1 MVFSMRRA
9 KRWIVTALG
18 MLALG
23 VALSA
28 TAQTASLTTNK
39 LGSGQLPSGYSRI
52 NFALANGDWT
62 GVVRL
67 PSAPRNGDQVE
78 ISSSASYASSLG
90 SFQSELPIKK
100 LDIFSGDRFLLT
112 YSSSRKAWTLSG
124 STVAYLSPNDTGTD
138 MSGKAKRI
146 TVYTMADGNWVPHPR
161 LPECAN
167 DGDIAVVRS
176 QATYVATID
185 SSRTMYASTMRL
197 AAGDRYVFVYRSQF
211 GKWVLTDAITR
222 QVSARSDLPA
232 PLTARTSMQL
242 YDGSWVGGIRLP
254 AQAGD
259 RDRIRIISTA
269 TWNSRIENTANAPTE
284 PMQLKR
290 GQAYEFMYVKER
302 QRWIRMS
309 APDTYYLARNLPNGV
324 IPPLTTP
331 RTFIDVGDANF
342 WWHLWLP
349 DQQAPG
355 TRVVVRTTAQHGF
368 QVVGSGVRH
377 DLSSGETVA
386 FVVDSSHRWRR
397 ETATVDLLLLY
408 SDKAA
413 AKFGESAMRA
423 HLMESFALTND
434 ALENSGAN
442 FRFRVKDVRK
452 IAARG
457 NWKDL
462 GAPLRELRDHPP
474 GPGVAQRAARR
485 RHLLR
490 RHGRRLWPRLDPRQR
505 LQHGRHRIHKLRDD
519 GHAARARPQHGPGP
533 WRRKQRLQPGRRA
546 VRHDHGGQYDSV
558 LCHTGPL

>member
-197 AAGDRYVFVYRSQF
+197 AAGDRYVFV
-211 GKWVLTDAITR
+211 
-222 QVSARSDLPA
+222 
-232 PLTARTSMQL
+232 
-242 YDGSWVGGIRLP
+242 
-254 AQAGD
+254 
-259 RDRIRIISTA
+259 
-269 TWNSRIENTANAPTE
+269 
-284 PMQLKR
+284 
-290 GQAYEFMYVKER
+290 
-302 QRWIRMS
+302 
-309 APDTYYLARNLPNGV
+309 
-324 IPPLTTP
+324 
-331 RTFIDVGDANF
+331 
-342 WWHLWLP
+342 
-349 DQQAPG
+349 
-355 TRVVVRTTAQHGF
+355 
-368 QVVGSGVRH
+368 
-377 DLSSGETVA
+377 
-386 FVVDSSHRWRR
+386 
-397 ETATVDLLLLY
+397 
-408 SDKAA
+408 
-413 AKFGESAMRA
+413 
-423 HLMESFALTND
+423 
-434 ALENSGAN
+434 
-442 FRFRVKDVRK
+442 
-452 IAARG
+452 
-457 NWKDL
+457 
-462 GAPLRELRDHPP
+462 
-474 GPGVAQRAARR
+474 
-485 RHLLR
+485 
-490 RHGRRLWPRLDPRQR
+490 
-505 LQHGRHRIHKLRDD
+505 
-519 GHAARARPQHGPGP
+519 
-533 WRRKQRLQPGRRA
+533 
-546 VRHDHGGQYDSV
+546 
-558 LCHTGPL
+558 